1 METSRPRTIRV
12 TPNKRTVIVVDYDPA
27 WPRDFEMLRQRIWP
41 SLADVALRIEH
52 VGSTSVPGLAAKP
65 IIDMTIV
72 VATRDDV
79 PKAIERLA
87 QLGYVHRGNLGIDD
101 REAFDHPAGLRR
113 HNLYVCPEGTI
124 GVVNQVAVRD
134 YLRANPEAATR
145 YGALKKQLAERF
157 PDDID
162 RYVLGKTDFVLD
174 ILRRAGLTAEQIE
187 KIERDNRPA

>member
-1 METSRPRTIRV
+1 MEPISPRFM
-12 TPNKRTVIVVDYDPA
+12 NQRTVMVVDYDPG
-27 WPRDFEMLRQRIWP
+27 WPRDFDMLRERIWP
-41 SLADVALRIEH
+41 GLADIALRIEH

-79 PKAIERLA
+79 PEAIERLA
-87 QLGYVHRGNLGIDD
+87 LLGYMHRGNLGIDD

-124 GVVNQVAVRD
+124 GVVNQVAMRD

-145 YGALKKQLAERF
+145 YGALKKQLADRF

-162 RYVLGKTDFVLD
+162 GYVLAKTDFVLD
-174 ILRRAGLTAEQIE
+174 VLRRAGLTAEQIE

>member
-1 METSRPRTIRV
+1 MRE
-12 TPNKRTVIVVDYDPA
+12 RTVIVVDYDPA
-27 WPRDFEMLRQRIWP
+27 WPRDFGILRQRIWP
-41 SLADVALRIEH
+41 SLSDVALRIEH
-52 VGSTSVPGLAAKP
+52 VGSTSVPGLAEKP

-72 VATRDDV
+72 VATRDDM

-87 QLGYVHRGNLGIDD
+87 PLGYVHRGNLGIDD

-134 YLRANPEAATR
+134 YLRANPEAATG

-174 ILRRAGLTAEQIE
+174 ILRRAGLTVEQIE
-187 KIERDNRPA
+187 KSERDNRPA

>member
-1 METSRPRTIRV
+1 VSR
-12 TPNKRTVIVVDYDPA
+12 RTVSVEDYDPS
-27 WPRDFEMLRQRIWP
+27 WPRDFAILRQRIWP
-41 SLADVALRIEH
+41 SLSDVALRIEH
-52 VGSTSVPGLAAKP
+52 IGSTSVPGLAAKP
-65 IIDMTIV
+65 IIDMTII

-87 QLGYVHRGNLGIDD
+87 PLGYVHRGNLGIDD
-101 REAFDHPAGLRR
+101 REAFDHPPGLRR

-134 YLRANPEAATR
+134 YLRANPEAAAR
-145 YGALKKQLAERF
+145 YGALKKQLADRF

-174 ILRRAGLTAEQIE
+174 VLRRAGLTAEQIE

>member
-1 METSRPRTIRV
+1 MSR
-12 TPNKRTVIVVDYDPA
+12 RTVSVEDYDPS
-27 WPRDFEMLRQRIWP
+27 WPRDFAILRQRIWP
-41 SLADVALRIEH
+41 SLSDVALRIEH
-52 VGSTSVPGLAAKP
+52 IGSTSVPGLAAKP
-65 IIDMTIV
+65 IIDMTII

-87 QLGYVHRGNLGIDD
+87 PLGYVHRGNLGIDD
-101 REAFDHPAGLRR
+101 REAFDHPPGLRR

-134 YLRANPEAATR
+134 YLRANPEAAAR
-145 YGALKKQLAERF
+145 YGALKKQLADRF

-174 ILRRAGLTAEQIE
+174 VLRRAGLTAEQIE

>member
-1 METSRPRTIRV
+1 VETSRSRTIRV
-12 TPNKRTVIVVDYDPA
+12 TPNTRPVIVVDYDPA
-27 WPRDFEMLRQRIWP
+27 WPRDFDVLRQRIWP
-41 SLADVALRIEH
+41 SLADVALRVEH
-52 VGSTSVPGLAAKP
+52 VGSTSIPGLAAKP

-72 VATRDDV
+72 VSTRDDV

-87 QLGYVHRGNLGIDD
+87 SLGYVHRGNLGIDD
-101 REAFDHPAGLRR
+101 REAFDHPAGLPR

-124 GVVNQVAVRD
+124 GIVNQVAVRD
-134 YLRANPEAATR
+134 YLRANSEAATR

>member
-1 METSRPRTIRV
+1 MSR
-12 TPNKRTVIVVDYDPA
+12 RTVIVEDYDPS

-41 SLADVALRIEH
+41 GLFGVALRIEH

-65 IIDMTIV
+65 IIDMTV
-72 VATRDDV
+72 VVCTRDDV
-79 PKAIERLA
+79 PKAIERLTS
-87 QLGYVHRGNLGIDD
+87 LGYVHRGNLGIDD

-134 YLRANPEAATR
+134 YLRANSEAATQ

-187 KIERDNRPA
+187 KIELDNRPT

>member
-1 METSRPRTIRV
+1 MS
-12 TPNKRTVIVVDYDPA
+12 KRTVIVEDSDPS

-41 SLADVALRIEH
+41 SLSDVALRIEH

-65 IIDMTIV
+65 IIDLTIV

-87 QLGYVHRGNLGIDD
+87 SLGYIHRGNLGIDD
-101 REAFDHPAGLRR
+101 REAFDHPAGLPR

-124 GVVNQVAVRD
+124 GIVNQVAVRD

-145 YGALKKQLAERF
+145 YGALKRQLAERF
-157 PDDID
+157 PDDIE
-162 RYVLGKTDFVLD
+162 RYVFGKTDFVLD
-174 ILRRAGLTAEQIE
+174 ILRRAGVTAEQIE

>member
-1 METSRPRTIRV
+1 VS
-12 TPNKRTVIVVDYDPA
+12 KRTVIVEDYDPS
-27 WPRDFEMLRQRIWP
+27 WPRDFGMLRQRIWP
-41 SLADVALRIEH
+41 SLSDVALRIEH

-65 IIDMTIV
+65 IVDMTIV

-87 QLGYVHRGNLGIDD
+87 MLGYVHRGNLGIDD

-134 YLRANPEAATR
+134 YLRANPEAAAR
-145 YGALKKQLAERF
+145 YGALKNSWRIVF
-157 PDDID
+157 PTTSTAMSS
-162 RYVLGKTDFVLD
+162 GKLISSSTSCAV
-174 ILRRAGLTAEQIE
+174 
-187 KIERDNRPA
+187 PV